1 MKHLRLLPAIL
12 VLLLTAMQ
20 SQAQSLVELYN
31 AAKKYDA
38 TYLSAVAQYEANR
51 ARADQALAGVLP
63 RAALTASTQR
73 TGVDVEPFGTGA
85 NTSAATSPYT
95 RYFSTHATTLSAS
108 QPLYNPANR
117 LFYEQSR
124 KQLAQAVQALVSA
137 EQDLLIKTSQ
147 AYFDVLGS
155 QDSLSF
161 VKAQKAAVSEQLAA
175 AKRNFEVGTA
185 TITDANDAQARHD
198 LAVSQEIGAQNDL
211 EVKKQAMRQIIGS
224 VPPALAKISRG
235 FAPQLPA
242 PSDMEAWVQQSAGAC
257 AQIKVAQL
265 TLDVATQEVSK
276 NRGGHLPTLDAV
288 ASYADAA
295 QGAGIQG
302 GVGFDSTTRYIGL
315 QLAVPIYQ
323 GGLVNSKIREAL
335 ANQEKA
341 RQDLENARRAVAQNT
356 RAAYLGVTS
365 GVAQIKALRSEEH
378 TSELQSH

>member
-1 MKHLRLLPAIL
+1 
-12 VLLLTAMQ
+12 MQ

-95 RYFSTHATTLSAS
+95 RYFSTHAATLSAT

-155 QDSLSF
+155 QDSLNF
-161 VKAQKAAVSEQLAA
+161 VKAQKAAVSEQMAA

-185 TITDANDAQARHD
+185 TITDQQEAQARFD
-198 LAVSQEIGAQNDL
+198 LAVAQEERRVIGIGAGGNFDC
-211 EVKKQAMRQIIGS
+211 
-224 VPPALAKISRG
+224 
-235 FAPQLPA
+235 
-242 PSDMEAWVQQSAGAC
+242 SDAV
-257 AQIKVAQL
+257 
-265 TLDVATQEVSK
+265 LDVA
-276 NRGGHLPTLDAV
+276 HA
-288 ASYADAA
+288 
-295 QGAGIQG
+295 
-302 GVGFDSTTRYIGL
+302 F
-315 QLAVPIYQ
+315 
-323 GGLVNSKIREAL
+323 
-335 ANQEKA
+335 A
-341 RQDLENARRAVAQNT
+341 RQVDDR
-356 RAAYLGVTS
+356 
-365 GVAQIKALRSEEH
+365 
-378 TSELQSH
+378 